1 MKALFSMAS
10 QEGREES
17 NSLAAS
23 KKWGGFP
30 SGGQNMT
37 LSHFRERPSGRKR
50 RARTKIEPVPKDRPI
65 QMLWF
70 LGALLQCLRDGL
82 RLDLCSELRLLLCGE
97 LVLYLEGNRT
107 VSTL

>member
-1 MKALFSMAS
+1 MKALFSLAS

-37 LSHFRERPSGRKR
+37 LSDLRERHSGWER
-50 RARTKIEPVPKDRPI
+50 RAGKKRCACPKT
-65 QMLWF
+65 
-70 LGALLQCLRDGL
+70 GAFEGVVLKQF
-82 RLDLCSELRLLLCGE
+82 SSMP
-97 LVLYLEGNRT
+97 LVLASALSLQRT
-107 VSTL
+107 SPSLWRRTHA